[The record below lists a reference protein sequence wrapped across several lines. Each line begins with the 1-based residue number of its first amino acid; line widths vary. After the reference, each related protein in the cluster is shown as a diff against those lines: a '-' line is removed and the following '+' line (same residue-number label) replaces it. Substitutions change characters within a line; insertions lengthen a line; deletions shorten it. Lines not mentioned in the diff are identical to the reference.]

1 MVQFTIH
8 QALQHPPTAS
18 GTSASLEPGSWR
30 GRRRKGRC
38 EGGEAVSEPHAR
50 LCDMDAWHRCS
61 PPVALWSAQ
70 LAQVAPMIALSARLS
85 LHAPRAPVVRLY
97 TSSSHP
103 RGRGARGGE
112 LVVGRCG
119 GREWCAGRCCHC
131 HPRSSWACGAT
142 LLPTPLRLQEGLRV
156 EILSERS
163 SRIRHFLTGGV
174 LHRL

>member
-8 QALQHPPTAS
+8 QALQPPPTAS

-70 LAQVAPMIALSARLS
+70 LAQVAPYDRTVST
-85 LHAPRAPVVRLY
+85 PQ
-97 TSSSHP
+97 SS
-103 RGRGARGGE
+103 RTTRARG
-112 LVVGRCG
+112 
-119 GREWCAGRCCHC
+119 
-131 HPRSSWACGAT
+131 
-142 LLPTPLRLQEGLRV
+142 TPLHL
-156 EILSERS
+156 
-163 SRIRHFLTGGV
+163 
-174 LHRL
+174 